1 MDYAKTASLVI
12 KYVGGKSN
20 IKSVAHCATRLRFQL
35 KDNELRDE
43 EAISDLEG
51 VKGVF
56 LTQSQFQI
64 IFGSGTVNLV
74 CAEVQKQL
82 GNMEEGPE
90 DKEAGEEKGNPIQ
103 RFIKMLSDIFVPS
116 FPLLWQAVFL
126 WDLTTF

>member
-1 MDYAKTASLVI
+1 MDYAKIAEQVI
-12 KYVGGKSN
+12 QYVGGKKN

-35 KDNELRDE
+35 RDNSLRNE
-43 EAISDLEG
+43 EALSDLEG

-82 GNMEEGPE
+82 GTLEEQASDE
-90 DKEAGEEKGNPIQ
+90 KRREERQ
-103 RFIKMLSDIFVPS
+103 RHPALY
-116 FPLLWQAVFL
+116 QNAQ
-126 WDLTTF
+126 